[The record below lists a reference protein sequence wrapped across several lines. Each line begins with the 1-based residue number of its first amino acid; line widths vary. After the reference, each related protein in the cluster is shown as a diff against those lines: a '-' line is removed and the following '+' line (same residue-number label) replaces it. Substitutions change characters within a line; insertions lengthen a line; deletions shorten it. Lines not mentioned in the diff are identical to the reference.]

1 MQIIIKNLTFLCIV
15 GILENERITPQ
26 KVIVN
31 LKVTYDYDGENF
43 INYAKLCE
51 YIENDMQEIKY
62 FLLED
67 AISSLL
73 EKIKY
78 TYPKIEKMTIEIL
91 KPDILQ
97 NAVVGLKKKVIFEK
111 N

>member
-1 MQIIIKNLTFLCIV
+1 MQIIIKDLTFRCIV

-51 YIENDMQEIKY
+51 CIENDMHEIKY

-67 AISSLL
+67 AINSLL

-78 TYPKIEKMTIEIL
+78 IYPKIEKMTIEIL

-97 NAVVGLKKKVIFEK
+97 NAVVGLKKKTIFEK